1 MNWTIKYPDN
11 TKIKFGVKYN
21 SDMSIDFIG
30 YYNVRGNWVEIK
42 KISFPYNGDIYKLT
56 VESVTDVLMELLQY
70 LLEFELNLKK
80 INDFFEDFASIEL
93 MD

>member
-1 MNWTIKYPDN
+1 MIWTVKYPDN
-11 TKIKFGVKYN
+11 TKIKFLVKYN
-21 SDMSIDFIG
+21 PDMSIDFIG
-30 YYNVRGNWVEIK
+30 CYSVRGNWIEIK
-42 KISFPYNGDIYKLT
+42 KISFPYNNDIYKLT

-70 LLEFELNLKK
+70 LLEYEENLKL